1 MLDEPFSALKHDI
14 LSLVA
19 EIASELKT
27 TVIMVIYTISGARL
41 IAEETFFIDN
51 GKVEPPLWTNEL
63 LKNQETALKQYLR
76 IY

>member
-1 MLDEPFSALKHDI
+1 
-14 LSLVA
+14 
-19 EIASELKT
+19 
-27 TVIMVIYTISGARL
+27 MVIYTISGARL